1 MTFGRQVEEK
11 ESFKIIHRALD
22 AGVNFIDTADM
33 YKYPGSGLFCLHF
46 ILRYDGLSSWL
57 ALFASNT
64 LELSITLSP
73 RAMKRRQ
80 SSGTMLHGYTQR
92 EVADFLGLH
101 FTSVS
106 RITNQRNKMLRK

>member
-1 MTFGRQVEEK
+1 MGLLRCGERLVGGFEMLERIMAWEEILR
-11 ESFKIIHRALD
+11 E
-22 AGVNFIDTADM
+22 
-33 YKYPGSGLFCLHF
+33 YPGSGLFCLRF